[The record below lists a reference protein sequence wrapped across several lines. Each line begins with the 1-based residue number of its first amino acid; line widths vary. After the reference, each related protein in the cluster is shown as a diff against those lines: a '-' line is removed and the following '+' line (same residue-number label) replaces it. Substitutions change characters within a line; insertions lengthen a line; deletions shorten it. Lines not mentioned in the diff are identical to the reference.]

1 MAFSLRAVG
10 STSRRPKSKDFL
22 KQYPFFAAMLNKLWS
37 LTWYAY
43 IGASLVDPRFSIQ
56 YIGRYT
62 KRAVMAEYRI
72 VYYDGKIVRF
82 SYKDYANGAKTS
94 YMTLKV
100 YTFIGRLIRHIADKH
115 FPMIRYAGLFSN
127 RWKKQYLALV
137 SLVESVS
144 QSCSSRLV
152 NNSFNS

>member
-1 MAFSLRAVG
+1 
-10 STSRRPKSKDFL
+10 
-22 KQYPFFAAMLNKLWS
+22 MLNKLWS

-115 FPMIRYAGLFSN
+115 FPMIRYYCRGLITT
-127 RWKKQYLALV
+127 RIGIM
-137 SLVESVS
+137 
-144 QSCSSRLV
+144 
-152 NNSFNS
+152 FNPFKRVRCQCTFCNQTWRILSEP